1 MILDFDISTAFW
13 IYWSTILSMTIGLLL
28 LRAHRIWQGVHYWI
42 AGNLVAL
49 GNLPFV
55 IVLYKQSST
64 IVTALVPAALFVL
77 DNLLK
82 VMALSERRDRFRHG
96 AIGLGTLAAYL
107 AACGL
112 LLGKDQGS
120 LVTGAAGLMM
130 GLLALWQGVLVL
142 RSRRLARLHGS
153 SLLAIASFVLAG
165 FLILASLR
173 SLYLGNQ
180 EVLFERADQV
190 RVGLAVGVNLS
201 ILRHV
206 CLIAMIMAILNRKL
220 AAGRIRNRKQVSLRK
235 QAEIHAARM
244 ADLAR
249 EKQSLLEVLTHEVR
263 QPLNNAQA
271 ALQDFLMRHPNDRR
285 DAASSGRLQ
294 VILDQIVLT
303 LSNAIVGA
311 NLVERKAQSV
321 LVPTD
326 IVAVC
331 QLACSDAGPGW
342 AERIE
347 LTAPDEVIVAPADP
361 ILLRLALR
369 NLLDNA
375 ARHSPP
381 DRKVVVELRVSDA
394 RDRLVISVIN
404 WPIDRFA
411 ADSRLFERGG
421 RGAEPI
427 GEGEGLGLHIVK
439 EVALLHSGTITARV
453 CPDQRT
459 EFALSLPLAQPIA
472 G

>member
-1 MILDFDISTAFW
+1 
-13 IYWSTILSMTIGLLL
+13 
-28 LRAHRIWQGVHYWI
+28 
-42 AGNLVAL
+42 
-49 GNLPFV
+49 
-55 IVLYKQSST
+55 
-64 IVTALVPAALFVL
+64 
-77 DNLLK
+77 
-82 VMALSERRDRFRHG
+82 
-96 AIGLGTLAAYL
+96 
-107 AACGL
+107 
-112 LLGKDQGS
+112 
-120 LVTGAAGLMM
+120 
-130 GLLALWQGVLVL
+130 
-142 RSRRLARLHGS
+142 
-153 SLLAIASFVLAG
+153 
-165 FLILASLR
+165 
-173 SLYLGNQ
+173 
-180 EVLFERADQV
+180 
-190 RVGLAVGVNLS
+190 
-201 ILRHV
+201 
-206 CLIAMIMAILNRKL
+206 
-220 AAGRIRNRKQVSLRK
+220 
-235 QAEIHAARM
+235 M

-394 RDRLVISVIN
+394 RDRLIISVIN

-411 ADSRLFERGG
+411 ADSRLFERGV